1 MTSFTLQ
8 SYVGK
13 KIRLKT
19 NTGDSYGGQLV
30 GVDPAYNLIV
40 INNGNTDIMFPI
52 NSIEHIIPA

>member
-19 NTGDSYGGQLV
+19 NTGETYEGLLIGI
-30 GVDPAYNLIV
+30 DPAYNLIV
-40 INNGNTDIMFPI
+40 INNGNNDIMFPVS
-52 NSIEHIIPA
+52 SIEHIIPN